1 MLDMELIEAKQDPLN
16 YENYYKDLVDAFKWV
31 NNPQGEQ
38 RIKQTIEN
46 IVTDAYQKGQTEVR
60 LDLNKKIEELSLII
74 VGLRGKYEP
83 KEQDDRGYGQGRYQ
97 GD

>member
-1 MLDMELIEAKQDPLN
+1 MEIELIETKQDPLN
-16 YENYYKDLVDAFKWV
+16 YENYYNDLADAFKWV

-38 RIKQTIEN
+38 RIKKAIEN
-46 IVTDAYQKGQTEVR
+46 IVTDAFQKGQMSVR
-60 LDLNKKIEELSLII
+60 LDLNKKIDNLNLII

-83 KEQDDRGYGQGRYQ
+83 KEQDDRGYGKGKYQ